1 MVLLA
6 IRPGETHAMA
16 TSYLLNS
23 AARDTEGPEVV
34 LRVVGSREPP
44 ARMVIQIAV
53 VGTATVQIQG
63 RIARDAPWQNVGPAH
78 CASALVHVDAIQFLR
93 AVATSVAAKTSV
105 SVWAAWAW

>member
-1 MVLLA
+1 MVA
-6 IRPGETHAMA
+6 IRRGETHAMS
-16 TSYLLNS
+16 TSYLLKG
-23 AARDTEGPEVV
+23 AERDSEGPEVA

-53 VGTATVQIQG
+53 VGAATVQIQG

-78 CASALVHVDAIQFLR
+78 SASALWHVEAIQFLR
-93 AVATSVAAKTSV
+93 AVATSVAAKTTV